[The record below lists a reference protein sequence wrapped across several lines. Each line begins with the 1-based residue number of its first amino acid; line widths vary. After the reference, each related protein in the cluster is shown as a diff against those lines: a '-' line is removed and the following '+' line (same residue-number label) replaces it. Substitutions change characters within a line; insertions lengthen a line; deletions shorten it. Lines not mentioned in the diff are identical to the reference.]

1 MTLLIQ
7 NDKYYIGTI
16 IVAILVGVV
25 IVMIFVFIK
34 RVVMSIVDG
43 LEMMYTFFT
52 KRPAFVHLYVFIKK
66 MKPEQIRILEE
77 QFTFYN
83 RLDEKNKLY
92 FRHRVASFIDKK
104 QFIGKE
110 DFLISEQVQ
119 VLVSATAVMLTFGF
133 RDFMIEA
140 VENIIIYP
148 TRYYSQLNKQYH
160 KGEFNA
166 KLKTLVLSW
175 DSFME
180 GYRIEDDKLN
190 LGIHEFAHAIHFNSI
205 YQEDINS
212 IIFIDTFNEL
222 RALISSDEFLKKR
235 LVTSE
240 YLRDYAFTND
250 FELLAVIVETFIET
264 PQAFRNQFPVI
275 YFKVRQM
282 LNFDFPSY

>member
-25 IVMIFVFIK
+25 ILMVFVFVK
-34 RVVMSIVDG
+34 RLVMSIVDG

-66 MKPEQIRILEE
+66 MKPEQIRVLEE

-83 RLDEKNKLY
+83 RLDEKNKFY

-110 DFLISEQVQ
+110 DFLITEQVQ
-119 VLVSATAVMLTFGF
+119 ILVSATAVMLTFGF

-148 TRYYSQLNKQYH
+148 TKYYSQLNKQYH

-166 KLKTLVLSW
+166 RFKTLVLSW
-175 DSFME
+175 DSFIE

-222 RALISSDEFLKKR
+222 RGLISNDEFLKKR